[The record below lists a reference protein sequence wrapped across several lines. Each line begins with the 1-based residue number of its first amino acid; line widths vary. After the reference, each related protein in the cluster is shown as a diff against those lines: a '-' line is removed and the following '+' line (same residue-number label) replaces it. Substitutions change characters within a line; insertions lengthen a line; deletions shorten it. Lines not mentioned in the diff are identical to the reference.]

1 MSQLLPET
9 AMRGAL
15 RRAINQV
22 RFLEPVPPRRADPL
36 TAAVYGQLESDF
48 GMLAPPVALH
58 APVPQLLA
66 ACWLMLRESLVA
78 DAGIP
83 RQTLEAVA
91 AAVSASNACPY
102 CVTVHGATGQALA
115 DEATE
120 APDPA
125 AGIADWARLVGLRS
139 TAGRPP
145 LDGAAAARLI
155 GVVMTFH
162 YLNRMVNVFLDP
174 SPLPGALPEPLK
186 RSAVRLLGR
195 FAGATA
201 GRRHVPG
208 QSLHLLPAEPSGQRP
223 AWAASDP
230 ILGEALARAGA
241 AIDHAAD
248 RIPASVRQLLAEL
261 LAGWDGR
268 HPGLD
273 GRWLDEP
280 MAGLPV
286 EDRPAGRLAL
296 LTAFASHRVTDR
308 QVADFRH
315 AHPGDPALLSLVS
328 WASLATARR
337 LTSWI
342 PVDRNGTPGHRGNA

>member
-1 MSQLLPET
+1 MSQLLPDV

-15 RRAINQV
+15 RRAINQI
-22 RFLEPVPPRRADPL
+22 RYLKPVPPRRADPL
-36 TAAVYGQLESDF
+36 TMAVYQQLESDF

-58 APVPQLLA
+58 APVPRLLA
-66 ACWLMLRESLVA
+66 GCWLMLRESLVA
-78 DAGIP
+78 DAEVS
-83 RQTLEAVA
+83 RKTLEAVA

-102 CVTVHGATGQALA
+102 CVTVHGATEQALA
-115 DEATE
+115 NQATA
-120 APDPA
+120 APEPA
-125 AGIADWARLVGLRS
+125 AGIADWARSVGLRN

-145 LDGAAAARLI
+145 VDGAAASRLV
-155 GVVMTFH
+155 GVVLTFH

-174 SPLPGALPEPLK
+174 SPLPGALPNPLK
-186 RSAVRLLGR
+186 RSAVQLLGR

-208 QSLHLLPAEPSGQRP
+208 KSLHLLPAEPSGQRP

-230 ILGEALARAGA
+230 ILGDAFARAGA
-241 AIDHAAD
+241 AIDRAGE
-248 RIPASVRQLLAEL
+248 RVPASVRRLVAEL

-268 HPGLD
+268 PPGLD
-273 GRWLDEP
+273 SRWLDEP
-280 MAGLPV
+280 LAGLPPG
-286 EDRPAGRLAL
+286 DRPAGRLAL

-308 QVADFRH
+308 QVDDFRH

-328 WASLATARR
+328 WVSLASARQ

-342 PVDRNGTPGHRGNA
+342 PTDRDRAPGHRGNA